1 MSNINTSKPYNTLQ
15 VARTAIKK
23 MQETADIYEANRIGD
38 AFLSSIKE
46 KSTGE
51 DEKALAEFALEA
63 TKTMYKEP
71 RLKELEKN
79 AKIIAFEFLAEGIN
93 CPTGQALAKV
103 ASRTLKT
110 EGRTVEENWYPR
122 TKPLRDAYMRGI
134 ELYGTEN
141 EKLVASIVR
150 KATSGVDTTYSDNV
164 ERMTFEMVADGVNK
178 ENPGTIV
185 KNLGH
190 RAMKCDGVYPRDN
203 IAPQIAETFLEAV
216 ESKGTPEEKMI
227 ARLGIDA
234 SIQEGCTQSIH
245 TLSVAMNA
253 IFNGIEAP
261 ISHVIV
267 EMIKDVHRYNAST
280 LFAEFEKTTEDKNNA
295 AIACAAGRMIGTEG
309 YQSTKD
315 YGMPLAID
323 MIEKGMKGSPEK
335 NLMKFYRELDEKQ
348 SKDYQVIT
356 PGDGLVY
363 NSLNEKVERF
373 TKESVLKA
381 VAKYAD
387 NPENRAIAKNAL
399 VNTDTVFET
408 GIIPSVKNFFETG
421 IIPSVKR
428 KDNRSAM
435 KIYDEAAHKIIN
447 NIKEE
452 ELKNEIF

>member
-1 MSNINTSKPYNTLQ
+1 MTNINTNKPYNTSQ
-15 VARTAIKK
+15 VARIAIKR
-23 MQETADIYEANRIGD
+23 MQEVTDIYEANRIGD
-38 AFLSSIKE
+38 VFLSSIKE
-46 KSTGE
+46 QSTGE
-51 DEKALAEFALEA
+51 DEKDLAEFALEA

-122 TKPLRDAYMRGI
+122 TKPVRDAYMRGI

-150 KATSGVDTTYSDNV
+150 KATSGVDTTFSDNV

-190 RAMKCDGVYPRDN
+190 RAMKCDGVYDG
-203 IAPQIAETFLEAV
+203 IAPKIAETFLKAV
-216 ESKGTPEEKMI
+216 GNEGNPEEKLI

-234 SIQEGCTQSIH
+234 SIQEGCTQSFH
-245 TLSVAMNA
+245 TLNLAMDT
-253 IFNGIEAP
+253 ISNGIEAP
-261 ISHVIV
+261 ISHVIF
-267 EMIKDVHRYNAST
+267 EMIKNVHRYNAST

-295 AIACAAGRMIGTEG
+295 AIACAAGRMIGTGG

-315 YGMPLAID
+315 YGLPLAID
-323 MIEKGMKGSPEK
+323 MIEKGMNGSPEK
-335 NLMKFYRELDEKQ
+335 NLMKFYREVDEKQ
-348 SKDYQVIT
+348 RKDYQVIT

-363 NSLNEKVERF
+363 NSRNEQIQRF
-373 TKESVLKA
+373 TKESLLKA

-399 VNTDTVFET
+399 VKTNTVFET

-421 IIPSVKR
+421 IIPSLKR
-428 KDNRSAM
+428 KDNINAM
-435 KIYDEAAHKIIN
+435 KIYEEAAHKIIN

-452 ELKNEIF
+452 ELKNEIS